1 MEPLSIKVLNHFID
15 SEDSVNSGVIM
26 DWINKPQLDYS
37 YRTRLINETLYKI
50 NYTMKNVLKIDY
62 EAISVKKSKLDKR
75 LKVYTID
82 KKLFSGYPIKN
93 KEIDV

>member
-1 MEPLSIKVLNHFID
+1 MEPLSIKVLKHFIN
-15 SEDSVNSGVIM
+15 SEDSVSSSQIM

-37 YRTRLINETLYKI
+37 YRTRMINETLYKI
-50 NYTMKNVLKIDY
+50 NYSVKNVLKIDY
-62 EAISVKKSKLDKR
+62 EVISVKKSSLDKR

-82 KKLFSGYPIKN
+82 KTLFSGYPIIK